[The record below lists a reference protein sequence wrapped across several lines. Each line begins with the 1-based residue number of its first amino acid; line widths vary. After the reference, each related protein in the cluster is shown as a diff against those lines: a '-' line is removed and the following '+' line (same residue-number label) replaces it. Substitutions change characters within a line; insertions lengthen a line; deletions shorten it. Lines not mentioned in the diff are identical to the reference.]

1 MLKKQNFFVKGSKIL
16 MKNRS
21 LLLSSGFLTIM
32 FSGLCHSTFAATPG
46 CADPNQT
53 PVSASYLRQI
63 ATYRGIIDDSMST
76 LAQNRRIGRSF
87 QEFVQ
92 RSMAYPNENW
102 YLFTSTARQTRSGV
116 ASVRPDFTER
126 VTDTS
131 GKVDDQ
137 GSFVEVKATG
147 ATLSLSYYRYQILGH
162 IDAVSRRPAASFRRG
177 AARVLFITTSDTTA
191 SPPDTIAEA
200 NKLGVGIWKAIVC
213 TTVQPDGLLQ
223 VGPAVPLNPEVY
235 GASILLNGAP
245 GIRNDLA
252 LPGTA
257 PAGLEDAEGGY

>member
-1 MLKKQNFFVKGSKIL
+1 MIKKRDFPVCGGKALARNKSI
-16 MKNRS
+16 
-21 LLLSSGFLTIM
+21 LLSPGFFIM
-32 FSGLCHSTFAATPG
+32 IFSSLCCSSFAATPG

-53 PVSASYLRQI
+53 PVSTSYLRQI
-63 ATYRGIIDDSMST
+63 ATYRGVIDNSMST
-76 LAQNRRIGRSF
+76 LTQNRRIGRSF

-92 RSMAYPNENW
+92 RSMGYSSENW
-102 YLFTSTARQTRSGV
+102 YLFTSPARKAQSGV

-126 VTDTS
+126 VIYTT
-131 GKVDDQ
+131 GKVDDH

-147 ATLSLSYYRYQILGH
+147 ATLNLSYYRYQILGH
-162 IDAVSRRPAASFRRG
+162 IDAVSRRPAAGFRRG

-200 NKLGVGIWKAIVC
+200 NRLGIGIWKAIVC
-213 TTVQPDGLLQ
+213 TTAQPGGLLQ

-235 GASILLNGAP
+235 GTSIPVNGLP
-245 GIRNDLA
+245 GVRNDLA